1 MPYVRRVPK
10 NPLAPT
16 AEAAKIL
23 RVDVRTVHRLV
34 RAGRMTPAAKT
45 PGLRGAY
52 LFTVDEI
59 ERVAAERSVAA

>member
-1 MPYVRRVPK
+1 VPYVRRVPK
-10 NPLAPT
+10 NPLVPT

-34 RAGRMTPAAKT
+34 RKGRITPLAKT

-59 ERVAAERSVAA
+59 ERVAAERTAA